1 MLDNG
6 PHLSPWDVLSAA
18 DPRPRPQIS
27 VRTMPKDVGM
37 QSYVAG
43 AGNHCY
49 VRRWCILSLSPDG
62 ADLRPLQWDCRPD
75 SEEVI
80 KQA

>member
-49 VRRWCILSLSPDG
+49 VR
-62 ADLRPLQWDCRPD
+62 
-75 SEEVI
+75 EMV
-80 KQA
+80 